1 MPHNRTNNF
10 PLKNYLFGT
19 VKLTRNPDRSK
30 FNYNGQDIVFDGE
43 GSWIF
48 DNYFARSV
56 VVFGVDNRSPSQY
69 W

>member
-19 VKLTRNPDRSK
+19 VKLTRNADRSK
-30 FNYNGQDIVFDGE
+30 FNYNGQDIVSDGE

-48 DNYFARSV
+48 DNYFLEV
-56 VVFGVDNRSPSQY
+56 L
-69 W
+69 